1 MYSTG
6 SKQHLYVSDPK
17 LLRELKL
24 HNSLGLGRPT
34 YLSKPMQPLLG
45 NGLIRANGHEWAY
58 QRKLIAPEFFLD
70 KVKVCVYLDVYVYIQ
85 TTLRSLPYKILS
97 IHVVKMCREW

>member
-34 YLSKPMQPLLG
+34 YLSKAMQPLLG

-70 KVKVCVYLDVYVYIQ
+70 KVKVCKYIYTDY
-85 TTLRSLPYKILS
+85 TTEIYILQRLP
-97 IHVVKMCREW
+97 